1 MLPDMQHRR
10 TFIFDY
16 RLLLG
21 LCIVSPYV
29 LSETFG
35 QSELVYEWT
44 SLELDW
50 PSDTERN
57 QALRSGTYVPD
68 RNVIAGI
75 KVYKNDVYLT
85 VPRWSWTSGVPIT
98 LANVVMVQGQPKLH
112 PFPDW
117 ATQKQGDCRA
127 LQYVQSM
134 EIDPNTGLLYAIDT
148 GRVGIG
154 FGLNPLNLCPPK
166 LVVFDLNT
174 RQEVDRYEF
183 PENVVSNDNNF
194 LNDIVL
200 HYVDGRV
207 RYAYISDVSEGRLH
221 VYDFE
226 TRSSHNF
233 EDPSMLAE
241 GGNGSVIHIN
251 GKDYTFQ
258 VAVDG
263 IAISP
268 DFKYLYF
275 CPLSGYNLYQIPT
288 SALTSSTATDT
299 TKPRMV
305 GKKVAQSG
313 GIAFGTK
320 RLYFGAMGMN
330 AVYYWD
336 VEADQLTQRVATSGV
351 KMATQ
356 TEVVRNDATMQW
368 PDTLAFDNQGWLWFV
383 SNRLQLFVTG
393 SMDFTGSDGAN
404 MRVWKV
410 FVNETGYLCDA
421 DVRTRTTI
429 VG

>member
-1 MLPDMQHRR
+1 
-10 TFIFDY
+10 
-16 RLLLG
+16 
-21 LCIVSPYV
+21 
-29 LSETFG
+29 
-35 QSELVYEWT
+35 
-44 SLELDW
+44 
-50 PSDTERN
+50 
-57 QALRSGTYVPD
+57 
-68 RNVIAGI
+68 
-75 KVYKNDVYLT
+75 LT
-85 VPRWSWTSGVPIT
+85 APRWGWTSGVPIT
-98 LANVVMVQGQPKLH
+98 LAKVVTVQGQPKLQ

-183 PENVVSNDNNF
+183 PETVVGKDTNF
-194 LNDIVL
+194 LNDLAL

-207 RYAYISDVSEGRLH
+207 RYAYISDVREGRLH
-221 VYDFE
+221 IYDFE
-226 TRSSHNF
+226 TRSASNL
-233 EDPSMLAE
+233 EDLSMKPE
-241 GGNGSVIHIN
+241 DGNGTNIHIH
-251 GKDYTFQ
+251 GKDYTFKS
-258 VAVDG
+258 AIDG
-263 IAISP
+263 IALSA
-268 DFKYLYF
+268 DFQYLYF
-275 CPLSGYNLYQIPT
+275 CPLGGYNLYQIPT
-288 SALTSSTATDT
+288 SALTPGGEASPAR
-299 TKPRMV
+299 PRSV
-305 GKKVAQSG
+305 GRKVSQSD

-330 AVYYWD
+330 ALYYWD
-336 VEADQLTQRVATSGV
+336 VEMDQLMQGVATSAV

-356 TEVVRNDATMQW
+356 TEVVRNGATMQW

-410 FVNETGYLCDA
+410 FVNETGYLHDA
-421 DVRTRTTI
+421 HVRTRSTV